1 MLPWLSGFPIRVAS
15 TRRPAHA
22 MHLLQHY
29 RRCARFVLL
38 AAALWTPSLADDKN
52 LPAPISVA
60 PDQNWEGID
69 GSWNTFSLRVGTPY
83 QPVHVFVSTASQQ
96 TWTVAK
102 YACMHSQTDPATNTT
117 TVKQDTDCYDSRG
130 WTFDSNTSTSWR
142 YNGFYQLWIEKNLDL
157 AGNGQYGWDTVG
169 LGLPGEEGPT
179 LTNTTVGTIISSDFW
194 LGHFGVN
201 PKPTNFTN
209 FTDPSPSYMSLLFE
223 QNQIPSVS
231 FGYTAGA
238 QYRMYSHSRNLE
250 CANAVRRSLCARK
263 PYAWWL

>member
-1 MLPWLSGFPIRVAS
+1 MPVPQR
-15 TRRPAHA
+15 H
-22 MHLLQHY
+22 
-29 RRCARFVLL
+29 RRCAQLALL
-38 AAALWTPSLADDKN
+38 AATLLAPSLADN
-52 LPAPISVA
+52 TALALPVSVA
-60 PDQNWEGID
+60 PDQDWEGID
-69 GSWNTFSLRVGTPY
+69 GSWNTFSLRVGTAY
-83 QPVHVFVSTASQQ
+83 QPVHVLVSTASQQ

-102 YACMHSQTDPATNTT
+102 YACMRSETDTATNTT
-117 TVKQDTDCYDSRG
+117 TVKEDPECRDARG
-130 WTFDSNTSTSWR
+130 WTFDSNASSTWD
-142 YNGFYQLWIEKNLDL
+142 YNGFYQLWIEQNLDL

-238 QYRMYSHSRNLE
+238 RYRVYSRVRSLS
-250 CANAVRRSLCARK
+250 CANPVRCRCCARK
-263 PYAWWL
+263 PHPRRLRLFALHRKRPDLDLRP